1 MTEDNELN
9 DHCNPE
15 NFITRSE
22 HIEQCN
28 NRMKWAEE
36 VVATSKNDRRL
47 LWEETDKIDKE
58 VQALAGLVTKFQWW
72 FIGILV
78 AIIISSYVMP
88 KLTANGTHKTLE
100 EMNMKIN
107 ILMDKQ
113 LSTDSIV
120 NEIRGDQV
128 RQEAKEKK

>member
-1 MTEDNELN
+1 LTDHTCDPADYLTIEAHN
-9 DHCNPE
+9 DHCE
-15 NFITRSE
+15 G
-22 HIEQCN
+22 
-28 NRMKWAEE
+28 MKRWADSVIKTAEE
-36 VVATSKNDRRL
+36 DRHRL
-47 LWEETDKIDKE
+47 WDEVKEVDKE

-78 AIIISSYVMP
+78 SILISSYAMP
-88 KLTANGTHKTLE
+88 KLTANGTHKKLE

>member
-1 MTEDNELN
+1 MTDN
-9 DHCNPE
+9 HCNPE
-15 NFITRSE
+15 IYITREE
-22 HIEQCN
+22 HHEACE
-28 NRMKWAEE
+28 NRMKWANA
-36 VVATSKNDRRL
+36 VVETSKDDRKRL
-47 LWEETDKIDKE
+47 WDETEKIDRE
-58 VQALAGLVTKFQWW
+58 VQALAQLVTKFQWW

-78 AIIISSYVMP
+78 SILISSYAMP
-88 KLTANGTHKTLE
+88 KLTANGTHKMLE
-100 EMNMKIN
+100 EMNTKIN

>member
-1 MTEDNELN
+1 MN
-9 DHCNPE
+9 DHD
-15 NFITRSE
+15 FITREE

-28 NRMKWAEE
+28 NRMAWAKE
-36 VVATSKNDRRL
+36 VVEQSKEDRKL
-47 LWEETDKIDKE
+47 LWKETDKIDRE
-58 VQALAGLVTKFQWW
+58 VQDLAHLVTKFQWW

-78 AIIISSYVMP
+78 AIIISSYAMP

>member
-1 MTEDNELN
+1 MT

-15 NFITRSE
+15 SYITREE

-28 NRMKWAEE
+28 NRMAWAKE
-36 VVATSKNDRRL
+36 VVETSKNDRKL
-47 LWEETDKIDKE
+47 LWEETDKIDRE
-58 VQALAGLVTKFQWW
+58 VQALGALVTKFQWW

-78 AIIISSYVMP
+78 AIIISSYAMP

-100 EMNMKIN
+100 QMNSKIN

-120 NEIRGDQV
+120 NEIRGEQV
-128 RQEAKEKK
+128 RREAKEKK

>member
-36 VVATSKNDRRL
+36 VVETSKNDRKL
-47 LWEETDKIDKE
+47 LWDETEKIDRE
-58 VQALAGLVTKFQWW
+58 VQDLAHLVTKFQWW

-78 AIIISSYVMP
+78 AIIISSYAMP

-120 NEIRGDQV
+120 NEIRGNQI
-128 RQEAKEKK
+128 RLQKKER